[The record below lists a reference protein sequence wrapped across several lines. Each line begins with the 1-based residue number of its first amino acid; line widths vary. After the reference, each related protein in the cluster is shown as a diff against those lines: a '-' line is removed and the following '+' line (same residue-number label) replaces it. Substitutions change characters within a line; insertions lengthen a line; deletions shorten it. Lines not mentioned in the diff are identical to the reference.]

1 MTPAR
6 LVNIGA
12 AKLLLCAGLLL
23 GFGQVND
30 LEARQSPMVPEQ
42 LRCEYRDNPLGVD
55 ISQPRLGWWLRSTKP
70 AARGLRQSSYQVLV
84 ASSAALLAQDKGDL
98 WDSKKVGTDQMNQ
111 LAYAGRPLVSYQTVF
126 WKVRVWDQAGNAS
139 AWSPVAQWTMG
150 VMTAADWQAAKWIAA
165 PPAVG
170 KYETVLLRHGFKVR
184 PGLKRA
190 MVYICGLGQYEMTL
204 NGRLVSDAVF
214 APGWTAYDKTDL
226 YDSFDITAALQ
237 SGENVLGVFLGHGFY
252 NNQHQERYWWIGPGS
267 FGPLQAIGLVRLEYA
282 DGAVEN
288 VVTDEKWKVSS
299 GPIVFDSIYGGED
312 YDARREQP
320 GWDRPGFDDTNWD
333 RPVVTSGPGGVLR
346 GLTAAAPP
354 IRVQQVLQPIGKKQ
368 ISPNVAVYDLGRNAA
383 LLGQIQVNGAAGAT
397 VKVTPSELV
406 FENGEINDRMCNGKS
421 YCVYTLNGHGP
432 ETNRWKFY
440 YRGGRYLRVETQPA
454 PGQRDL
460 PEVIAVAGHV
470 IRGDTPVAGKFSCSN
485 ELLNKIFQLIR
496 WAQMGNMMSYMS
508 DCPTR
513 EKFAYLEEA
522 HLNGPALRYNFDMSA
537 FFTKTMNDMADAQR
551 ADGLVPS
558 RAPDYYHWAPDFMF
572 NNPIEWGSAC
582 ILVPWQQYEFD
593 GDVRGLAERYDVMKR
608 YIDYLAKTA
617 HNGIARPGL
626 GDWYDNHSEGMPT
639 LTPIELTDTAFYF
652 QDYEVLAKIAT
663 VLGKPAEAAQFTEK
677 AGTVRQAFNEKFF
690 NPTNSTYAKGAQGSL
705 CLPLVMN
712 LAAPAA
718 RPAIFDNLLKDLQAN
733 GTTAGEVSFRYL
745 LRALADAGRSDLIYK
760 SYSVDTEGYGLQIKL
775 GKTSLTEAWNGG
787 TASQNHFM
795 YGQLNEWLYHD
806 LAGIQCDPAGPGF
819 QKIIIKPA
827 LVGDLTWVKASYQS
841 IRGEIVSEWT
851 HDAKGLTMNVTIPI
865 GATAT
870 IHVPAAKLALVQEGG
885 RPAATAPGV
894 KFLRMENEAAV
905 FAVGSGSYHFSVAAL
920 AAAPTGHR

>member
-1 MTPAR
+1 
-6 LVNIGA
+6 
-12 AKLLLCAGLLL
+12 
-23 GFGQVND
+23 
-30 LEARQSPMVPEQ
+30 
-42 LRCEYRDNPLGVD
+42 
-55 ISQPRLGWWLRSTKP
+55 
-70 AARGLRQSSYQVLV
+70 
-84 ASSAALLAQDKGDL
+84 
-98 WDSKKVGTDQMNQ
+98 
-111 LAYAGRPLVSYQTVF
+111 
-126 WKVRVWDQAGNAS
+126 
-139 AWSPVAQWTMG
+139 
-150 VMTAADWQAAKWIAA
+150 
-165 PPAVG
+165 
-170 KYETVLLRHGFKVR
+170 
-184 PGLKRA
+184 
-190 MVYICGLGQYEMTL
+190 
-204 NGRLVSDAVF
+204 
-214 APGWTAYDKTDL
+214 
-226 YDSFDITAALQ
+226 
-237 SGENVLGVFLGHGFY
+237 
-252 NNQHQERYWWIGPGS
+252 
-267 FGPLQAIGLVRLEYA
+267 
-282 DGAVEN
+282 
-288 VVTDEKWKVSS
+288 
-299 GPIVFDSIYGGED
+299 
-312 YDARREQP
+312 
-320 GWDRPGFDDTNWD
+320 
-333 RPVVTSGPGGVLR
+333 
-346 GLTAAAPP
+346 
-354 IRVQQVLQPIGKKQ
+354 
-368 ISPNVAVYDLGRNAA
+368 
-383 LLGQIQVNGAAGAT
+383 
-397 VKVTPSELV
+397 
-406 FENGEINDRMCNGKS
+406 
-421 YCVYTLNGHGP
+421 
-432 ETNRWKFY
+432 
-440 YRGGRYLRVETQPA
+440 
-454 PGQRDL
+454 
-460 PEVIAVAGHV
+460 
-470 IRGDTPVAGKFSCSN
+470 
-485 ELLNKIFQLIR
+485 
-496 WAQMGNMMSYMS
+496 
-508 DCPTR
+508 
-513 EKFAYLEEA
+513 
-522 HLNGPALRYNFDMSA
+522 
-537 FFTKTMNDMADAQR
+537 
-551 ADGLVPS
+551 
-558 RAPDYYHWAPDFMF
+558 
-572 NNPIEWGSAC
+572 
-582 ILVPWQQYEFD
+582 
-593 GDVRGLAERYDVMKR
+593 
-608 YIDYLAKTA
+608 
-617 HNGIARPGL
+617 
-626 GDWYDNHSEGMPT
+626 